1 MSGLAEQVLHALS
14 PAGALAQAVPEFR
27 PRAVQREM
35 AEAVSE
41 TLERGGALVVE
52 AGTGIGK
59 TYAYLLPTLLS
70 GKRVLLSTA
79 TKALQDQLYGRDIPQ
94 LLRAL
99 AIPARVALL
108 KGRASY
114 VCQYRLGQVRQLGA
128 VPAHA
133 DLQVL
138 SAIERWAVST
148 RSGDLSELP
157 ALDER
162 SPWLPRVTSTRENCT
177 ASQCPSFATCHVYK
191 ARREAMA
198 ADVVVVNHHLFFADL
213 GVKESGVAEL
223 LPTVHAVVF
232 DEAHQLNE
240 IGIQFLGTQI
250 STGQLLGWAR
260 DVVTAGLDL
269 ARGLG
274 AWSELAMRLEGAM
287 AEWQLLCRQPPDTS
301 SRVRWIGASPE
312 GIVASAWASALAQVV
327 TATTSLVEALGPV
340 SVAAPALAQL
350 HERGIALAER
360 LRYFTGEPP
369 ERGVRWLEPGLRLRL
384 HESPLTIADTLRA
397 QVAHS
402 TDIDADS
409 ETSQRAWIFTSAT
422 LGGDPGLGWFVAQQG
437 LEGARVLQLPSPFD
451 YAKQAAVYVP
461 MAFPKPS
468 DPEHSGRVAALV
480 AQSAL
485 ILGGRTLVLTTSLR
499 AMRHIGKA
507 VRQLLPEGSS
517 LEVLV
522 QGDLSK
528 NELLARFEAQHRR
541 EGAGAVLV
549 ATGAFWEGV
558 DLPGAVL
565 QQVVIDKIPF
575 APPDDP
581 WVEASCQRLEAQ
593 GRNAFQDFQ
602 VPMAAMALKQGAGR
616 LIRRESDQGVLVI
629 CDVRLAQMS
638 YGRKLLAALPPFRR
652 LTDETAYGQML
663 VKLTKASTTGD
674 QASSHP

>member
-1 MSGLAEQVLHALS
+1 MSDLVEQVLHALS
-14 PAGALAQAVPEFR
+14 PAGLLAQAVPEFR
-27 PRAVQREM
+27 PRAVQCEM
-35 AEAVSE
+35 AEAVSQ
-41 TLERGGALVVE
+41 TLEQGGALVVE

-59 TYAYLLPTLLS
+59 TYAYLLPALLS

-94 LLRAL
+94 LLRVL
-99 AIPARVALL
+99 AVPARVALL
-108 KGRASY
+108 KGRGSY
-114 VCQYRLGQVRQLGA
+114 LCQYRLSQVRQLGSA
-128 VPAHA
+128 PAQG

-138 SAIERWAVST
+138 AAIERWSVAT

-162 SPWLPRVTSTRENCT
+162 SPWLPLVTSTRDNCA
-177 ASQCPSFATCHVYK
+177 ASQCPNFASCHVYK
-191 ARREAMA
+191 ARRDAMA
-198 ADVVVVNHHLFFADL
+198 ADVVVINHHLFFADL

-287 AEWQLLCRQPPDTS
+287 AEWQLLCRHAPDSTN
-301 SRVRWIGASPE
+301 RVRWVGAVPE
-312 GIVASAWASALAQVV
+312 GVAPAAWTSAMKQVI
-327 TATTSLVEALGPV
+327 AAMTSLVEALVPV
-340 SVAAPALAQL
+340 VVIAPALAQL
-350 HERGIALAER
+350 HERGVSLGER
-360 LRYFTGEPP
+360 LAYFTREPP
-369 ERGVRWLEPGLRLRL
+369 ERGVRWMEPGLRLRL
-384 HESPLTIADTLRA
+384 HESPLTIADTLRV
-397 QVAHS
+397 QVATS
-402 TDIDADS
+402 TDS
-409 ETSQRAWIFTSAT
+409 EASQRAWIFTSAT
-422 LGGDPGLGWFVAQQG
+422 LGGDPGLAWFLAQQG
-437 LEGARVLQLPSPFD
+437 LDDAKVLQLPSPFD
-451 YAKQAAVYVP
+451 YAQQAAMYVP
-461 MAFPKPS
+461 GGFPKPA
-468 DPEHSGRVAALV
+468 DPEHSTRVAALV
-480 AQSAL
+480 AQSAHT
-485 ILGGRTLVLTTSLR
+485 LGGRTLVLTTSLR
-499 AMRHIGKA
+499 AMRHIGKI
-507 VRQLLPEGSS
+507 VRQLLPEGA
-517 LEVLV
+517 LLDVLV

-528 NELLARFEAQHRR
+528 MELLARFESLHLP
-541 EGAGAVLV
+541 GGPGAVLI

-652 LTDETAYGQML
+652 LSDEAAYQQAL
-663 VKLTKASTTGD
+663 AHLTTVSTMVS
-674 QASSHP
+674 QAPSPL

>member
-1 MSGLAEQVLHALS
+1 MPGLVEQVLHALS

-27 PRAVQREM
+27 PRAVQTEM

-41 TLERGGALVVE
+41 ALEQGGSLVVE

-59 TYAYLLPTLLS
+59 TYAYLLPALLS

-94 LLRAL
+94 LLQAL
-99 AIPARVALL
+99 AMPARVALL

-114 VCQYRLGQVRQLGA
+114 LCQYRLGQARQLGS
-128 VPAHA
+128 VPAQG

-138 SAIERWAVST
+138 AAIERWAVST
-148 RSGDLSELP
+148 RSGDLSELA

-162 SPWLPRVTSTRENCT
+162 SPWLPLVTSTRDNCA
-177 ASQCPSFATCHVYK
+177 ASQCPNFSSCHVYQ

-198 ADVVVVNHHLFFADL
+198 ADIVVINHHLFFADL

-223 LPTVHAVVF
+223 LPTVNAVVF

-240 IGIQFLGTQI
+240 IGIQFLGTQV

-260 DVVTAGLDL
+260 DVVTTGLDL
-269 ARGLG
+269 ARGFG

-287 AEWQLLCRQPPDTS
+287 AEWQLLCRHAPES
-301 SRVRWIGASPE
+301 SVRVRWSGAAPD
-312 GIVASAWASALAQVV
+312 GVAVAAWAAAVEQVLM
-327 TATTSLVEALGPV
+327 ATTRLVEALVPV
-340 SVAAPALAQL
+340 IVTAPALAQL
-350 HERGIALAER
+350 HERGLVLRER
-360 LRYFTGEPP
+360 LVYFAGEPP
-369 ERGVRWLEPGLRLRL
+369 EQGVRWLEPGLRLRL

-397 QVAHS
+397 QVGTS
-402 TDIDADS
+402 SDS
-409 ETSQRAWIFTSAT
+409 EASQRAWIFTSAT
-422 LGGDPGLGWFVAQQG
+422 LGGDPGLGWFLTQQG
-437 LEGARVLQLPSPFD
+437 LDGARVLQLPSPFD
-451 YAKQAAVYVP
+451 YAQQAAVYVP
-461 MAFPKPS
+461 ATFPKPA
-468 DPEHSGRVAALV
+468 DQDHSSRVAALV
-480 AQSAL
+480 AQSAH

-499 AMRHIGKA
+499 AMRHIGKT
-507 VRQLLPEGSS
+507 VRQLLPEGST
-517 LEVLV
+517 LDVLV

-528 NELLARFEAQHRR
+528 KELLVRFESLHLP
-541 EGAGAVLV
+541 GGPGAVLI

-558 DLPGAVL
+558 DLPGVVL

-593 GRNAFQDFQ
+593 GRNAFRDFQ

-629 CDVRLAQMS
+629 CDVRLAKMP
-638 YGRKLLAALPPFRR
+638 YGRQLLAALPPFRR
-652 LTDETAYGQML
+652 LSDEMAYRQML
-663 VKLTKASTTGD
+663 DQLTTVSTMAS
-674 QASSHP
+674 QASSHL

>member
-1 MSGLAEQVLHALS
+1 MSGLVESVLDALS

-35 AEAVSE
+35 AQAVSQ
-41 TLERGGALVVE
+41 TLEQGGTLVVE

-59 TYAYLLPTLLS
+59 TYAYLLPSLLS

-114 VCQYRLGQVRQLGA
+114 VCQFRLGQVRQLGSAPA
-128 VPAHA
+128 VG
-133 DLQVL
+133 DLHVL
-138 SAIERWAVST
+138 SAIERWAVAT

-162 SPWLPRVTSTRENCT
+162 SPWLPLVTSTRDNCA
-177 ASQCPSFATCHVYK
+177 ASQCPNFANCHVYK

-198 ADVVVVNHHLFFADL
+198 ADVLVINHHLFFADL

-260 DVVTAGLDL
+260 DVVSAGLDL

-274 AWSELAMRLEGAM
+274 AWSELAMRLEGVM
-287 AEWQLLCRQPPDTS
+287 AEWQLLCRHPPDSTT
-301 SRVRWIGASPE
+301 RVRWVGATPE
-312 GIVASAWASALAQVV
+312 GVVPTAWTRSMQQVIVAMS
-327 TATTSLVEALGPV
+327 SLVEALASV
-340 SVAAPALAQL
+340 TVAAPALAQL
-350 HERGIALAER
+350 HERGVGLLER
-360 LRYFTGEPP
+360 LRYFSGGPP
-369 ERGVRWLEPGLRLRL
+369 ERGVRWIEPGLRLRL

-402 TDIDADS
+402 TDNQA
-409 ETSQRAWIFTSAT
+409 SQRAWIFTSAT
-422 LGGDPGLGWFVAQQG
+422 LGGDPGLGWFVTQQG
-437 LEGARVLQLPSPFD
+437 LEVARVLQLPSPFD
-451 YAKQAAVYVP
+451 YPAQAAVYVP
-461 MAFPKPS
+461 GTFPKPADS
-468 DPEHSGRVAALV
+468 EHSGRVATLV

-507 VRQLLPEGSS
+507 VRQLLPHGAP

-528 NELLARFEAQHRR
+528 NELLARFEAQHRPG
-541 EGAGAVLV
+541 GAGAVLV
-549 ATGAFWEGV
+549 ATGVFWEGV

-581 WVEASCQRLEAQ
+581 WVEASCERLEAQ
-593 GRNAFQDFQ
+593 GRNAFQEFQ

-629 CDVRLAQMS
+629 CDVRLAQMP
-638 YGRKLLAALPPFRR
+638 YGRKILAALPPFRR
-652 LTDETAYGQML
+652 LANETAYQL
-663 VKLTKASTTGD
+663 QLQLLTKASTTGD
-674 QASSHP
+674 QASSRP

>member
-1 MSGLAEQVLHALS
+1 MSGLVEQVLHALS

-35 AEAVSE
+35 AQAVSDA
-41 TLERGGALVVE
+41 LEQGGMLVVE
-52 AGTGIGK
+52 AGTGTGK
-59 TYAYLLPTLLS
+59 TYAYLLPALLS

-99 AIPARVALL
+99 ALPARVALL

-114 VCQYRLGQVRQLGA
+114 VCQYRLGQVRQLGSA
-128 VPAHA
+128 PSNG
-133 DLQVL
+133 DLHVL
-138 SAIERWAVST
+138 AAIERWSQST

-162 SPWLPRVTSTRENCT
+162 SPWLPLVTSTRDNCA
-177 ASQCPSFATCHVYK
+177 ASQCPNFASCYVYK

-198 ADVVVVNHHLFFADL
+198 ADVVVINHHLFFADL

-240 IGIQFLGTQI
+240 IGIQFLGKHI
-250 STGQLLGWAR
+250 STGQLLAWAR

-287 AEWQLLCRQPPDTS
+287 AEWQLLCRHAPDSTT
-301 SRVRWIGASPE
+301 RVRWVGAAPDGVSD
-312 GIVASAWASALAQVV
+312 GAWARAMGQVI
-327 TATTSLVEALGPV
+327 AAATSLVEALVPV
-340 SVAAPALAQL
+340 AAAAPALAQL
-350 HERGIALAER
+350 HERGVLLVER
-360 LRYFTGEPP
+360 LVYFRGEAPAQ
-369 ERGVRWLEPGLRLRL
+369 GVRWLEPGLRLRL

-397 QVAHS
+397 QVATS
-402 TDIDADS
+402 AG
-409 ETSQRAWIFTSAT
+409 EAASQRTWVFTSAT
-422 LGGDPGLGWFVAQQG
+422 LGGDPGLAWFVAQQG
-437 LEGARVLQLPSPFD
+437 LEGARVLQLSSPFD
-451 YAKQAAVYVP
+451 YAQQAAVYVP
-461 MAFPKPS
+461 GTFPKPS
-468 DPEHSGRVAALV
+468 ESAHSGCVAALV
-480 AQSAL
+480 AQSARV
-485 ILGGRTLVLTTSLR
+485 LGGRTLVLTTSLR
-499 AMRHIGKA
+499 AMRQIGKT
-507 VRQLLPEGSS
+507 VRQLLPENAS

-528 NELLARFEAQHRR
+528 KELLARFEAQHLS
-541 EGAGAVLV
+541 GGPGAVLI

-593 GRNAFQDFQ
+593 GRNAFQHFQ

-616 LIRRESDQGVLVI
+616 LIRRESDQGVLVV
-629 CDVRLAQMS
+629 CDVRLVQMS
-638 YGRKLLAALPPFRR
+638 YGRKLLAALPPFRH
-652 LTDETAYGQML
+652 LPDEPAYQQML
-663 VKLTKASTTGD
+663 RQLTKVSTMASQG
-674 QASSHP
+674 SSHP